1 MSNSVRKPIAAA
13 APLHIAA
20 RPATV
25 SATALGTAMQP
36 RATDAPS
43 AAVVVSLVEFIIVVV
58 VIVVELVAS
67 TTCVKLAK
75 LQASCLVSR
84 ARIKLQTGCQGTRN
98 LSIAS
103 RKIKRGMAILA
114 ISLPRIS
121 SQRRSEQC
129 GKLHVWS
136 RFASPVLDHTGA
148 CIYTHLFDC
157 TDFMLSHAVR
167 TKATPFASSDIS
179 RGAAQTSTA
188 RPNYPWLVPSLVSR
202 AKGGRYPVSSLQT
215 PANTLSRS
223 ECRIQVF
230 FGPAKR
236 QS

>member
-1 MSNSVRKPIAAA
+1 M
-13 APLHIAA
+13 
-20 RPATV
+20 

-114 ISLPRIS
+114 ISLPMIGAKGARSNVASFMSGLGSHPLYSITQELAYTHTYLTVRIS
-121 SQRRSEQC
+121 C
-129 GKLHVWS
+129 
-136 RFASPVLDHTGA
+136 
-148 CIYTHLFDC
+148 
-157 TDFMLSHAVR
+157 
-167 TKATPFASSDIS
+167 
-179 RGAAQTSTA
+179 
-188 RPNYPWLVPSLVSR
+188 YPMR
-202 AKGGRYPVSSLQT
+202 
-215 PANTLSRS
+215 
-223 ECRIQVF
+223 
-230 FGPAKR
+230 
-236 QS
+236 

>member
-121 SQRRSEQC
+121 SQTPY
-129 GKLHVWS
+129 G
-136 RFASPVLDHTGA
+136 G
-148 CIYTHLFDC
+148 I
-157 TDFMLSHAVR
+157 HAP
-167 TKATPFASSDIS
+167 ATCS
-179 RGAAQTSTA
+179 
-188 RPNYPWLVPSLVSR
+188 VPQ
-202 AKGGRYPVSSLQT
+202 KGGFRSQATEWSLARLANAGKQRRAVGPEVVLLNISHLAFKTLCLASVHPIPVGFCKRLSLSQRCQAFHQKT
-215 PANTLSRS
+215 NNKDDEDLS
-223 ECRIQVF
+223 F
-230 FGPAKR
+230 FVIC
-236 QS
+236 S